1 MDNNQR
7 KQYLVSMAIMGTL
20 FFFFG
25 MISWVNSVLIP
36 YFKITCELT
45 LSQSYLVG
53 FVFYIAYFVMAIPS
67 SMLLNAVG
75 YKKGISYGMF
85 IMAAGALFF
94 VPAALTREYGLFLAG
109 LFLLGIGLAVLQ
121 TAGNPFVTVI
131 GPAESAASRMSI
143 MGVCNKLAGILAP
156 MALGYV
162 IIRQGDST
170 VFSQLESGAAF
181 IDGVSREEVLD
192 SIIRRVI
199 PPYMIMAVIFVIFG
213 IFVRHSSLPDIQGG
227 VKTGD
232 SALQGKD
239 SERSVFGYPYLIFGV
254 VAMIC
259 HLGTQALCINTLAST
274 AEAMETDITYAKM
287 LPSMILF
294 TTFLGFL
301 LGAVLIPRVISQL
314 SALRIAAILDLL
326 ASVLVVTVGGRTEL
340 FGADVHNSMWILILM
355 GIPNAFLY
363 SGIWPLAIH
372 DLGRHTGT
380 GSAFLVMALA
390 ASGVFPLI
398 YASEATRLA
407 DFQLAYYISIPCFCF
422 ILFYAFYG
430 YRINRWKPVCK

>member
-1 MDNNQR
+1 
-7 KQYLVSMAIMGTL
+7 MAIMGTL

-36 YFKITCELT
+36 YFKVTCELT

-67 SMLLNAVG
+67 SKLLDAVG

-85 IMAAGALFF
+85 IMAAGALLF
-94 VPAALTREYGLFLAG
+94 VPAAMTRAYALFLSG

-131 GPAESAASRMSI
+131 GPVESAASRMSI
-143 MGVCNKLAGILAP
+143 MGVCNKLAGIIAP
-156 MALGYV
+156 LALGYV
-162 IIRQGDST
+162 IIRQGDSA
-170 VFSQLESGAAF
+170 VFEQLGSGAATVF
-181 IDGVSREEVLD
+181 GVPREEVLD

-199 PPYMIMAVIFVIFG
+199 PPYLVIAAVFIAFG
-213 IFVRHSSLPDIQGG
+213 IFVRRSSLPDIVGG
-227 VKTGD
+227 GMPDARLNAED
-232 SALQGKD
+232 S
-239 SERSVFGYPYLIFGV
+239 RWTVFGYPYLVLGV
-254 VAMIC
+254 VAMVC

-274 AEAMETDITYAKM
+274 AESLGTDIAQAKV

-294 TTFLGFL
+294 TTFIGFL

-314 SALRIAAILDLL
+314 SALRIAAAVNLV
-326 ASVLVVTVGGRTEL
+326 ASVLVVLVGGRTEIL
-340 FGADVHNSMWILILM
+340 GVDAHNSMWILVFM

-372 DLGRHTGT
+372 DLGRHTGM

-390 ASGVFPLI
+390 ASGFFPLI
-398 YASEATRLA
+398 YAEEATRLA
-407 DFQLAYYISIPCFCF
+407 DFQAAYYISVPCFCF
-422 ILFYAFYG
+422 ILFYAMYG
-430 YRINRWKPVCK
+430 YRINRWKNKENAL